1 MKIQRLISLHTGIY
15 KTINQ
20 LNPGFMSNIF
30 KFSSSGRLSSSDK
43 LLSARETIRPNQVEF
58 VENLLHSN
66 IFCKLGKKMDESFL
80 INFFASLH
88 YLRLHICK

>member
-1 MKIQRLISLHTGIY
+1 MKIQRLISLHTEIY

-20 LNPGFMSNIF
+20 LNPGFMTNIF

-43 LLSARETIRPNQVEF
+43 LLSARETIRPNQVKF

-66 IFCKLGKKMDESFL
+66 IFCKLGKKWTSRF
-80 INFFASLH
+80 
-88 YLRLHICK
+88 

>member
-1 MKIQRLISLHTGIY
+1 MKIQRLISLHTEIY

-20 LNPGFMSNIF
+20 LNPGFMTNIF

-43 LLSARETIRPNQVEF
+43 LLSARETIRPNQVKF